1 LTTVVWFDPGRS
13 EALLFISTASQ
24 WHCIFQQVLR
34 LWSHA
39 CSRKELIPM
48 SRIPAPGA
56 IVGTTTVSAVL
67 ALCLLGGVGATAPAV
82 ADEAT
87 TAPSTIGASL
97 IASENTASEV
107 GLTTATSVAPT
118 SVAPTSVTATSLT
131 TASVLSGVMTNA
143 VATANG
149 IQTANVADALSSESA
164 GTAASIETMQT
175 LGLAGGVTSEQ
186 IPAEAMLT
194 RNAAAVS
201 ATALAVPAS
210 LARKVAKPVAA
221 AITGTPLQ
229 MAHTIATQTGLNQQQ
244 WVCLDSLWYQES
256 KFQPNAHN
264 RRSGAFGIPQALP
277 ASRMASA
284 GADWRTNPATQIKWG
299 LSYIKVRYGTACTAW
314 AHWKRD
320 RWY

>member
-1 LTTVVWFDPGRS
+1 
-13 EALLFISTASQ
+13 
-24 WHCIFQQVLR
+24 
-34 LWSHA
+34 
-39 CSRKELIPM
+39 M

-56 IVGTTTVSAVL
+56 IVGTTTISAVL
-67 ALCLLGGVGATAPAV
+67 ALCLLGGVGAAAPAA

-87 TAPSTIGASL
+87 TVPSTIGASL
-97 IASENTASEV
+97 IASENTASEQNTASEV
-107 GLTTATSVAPT
+107 GLT
-118 SVAPTSVTATSLT
+118 T

-143 VATANG
+143 VTTANNVSAVD
-149 IQTANVADALSSESA
+149 TATNESA

-175 LGLAGGVTSEQ
+175 LGLAGGVASEQ
-186 IPAEAMLT
+186 IPAAAMLS
-194 RNAAAVS
+194 RNAAAAS
-201 ATALAVPAS
+201 ASA
-210 LARKVAKPVAA
+210 VAA
-221 AITGTPLQ
+221 PAPTAITGTPLQ
-229 MAHTIATQTGLNQQQ
+229 IAHTIATQAGLNQQQ

-256 KFQPNAHN
+256 KFQTDARN

-299 LSYIKVRYGTACTAW
+299 LSYIKVRYGTACNAW

>member
-1 LTTVVWFDPGRS
+1 
-13 EALLFISTASQ
+13 
-24 WHCIFQQVLR
+24 
-34 LWSHA
+34 
-39 CSRKELIPM
+39 M

-67 ALCLLGGVGATAPAV
+67 ALCLLGGVGATAPAA

-87 TAPSTIGASL
+87 TVPGTIGASL
-97 IASENTASEV
+97 IAAENTATIS
-107 GLTTATSVAPT
+107 GFATTTS
-118 SVAPTSVTATSLT
+118 S
-131 TASVLSGVMTNA
+131 LSGVMTNA
-143 VATANG
+143 TLR
-149 IQTANVADALSSESA
+149 ANVADVNVANTAANESA
-164 GTAASIETMQT
+164 GTAASIETMQA
-175 LGLAGGVTSEQ
+175 LGLAGGVASEQ
-186 IPAEAMLT
+186 IPVAAMLSST
-194 RNAAAVS
+194 AATAAPAALAKKVAAPAAKPAAAK
-201 ATALAVPAS
+201 PA
-210 LARKVAKPVAA
+210 AA

-229 MAHTIATQTGLNQQQ
+229 IAHTIATQEGLNQQQ

-256 KFQPNAHN
+256 KFQTNAHN

-299 LSYIKVRYGTACTAW
+299 LSYIKVRYGTACNAW